1 MINIIIAIIIS
12 YLLGSISFSYLAGK
26 FLKGIDIREHGSGNA
41 GATNTLRVL
50 GKGPGLSVFVLD
62 IFKGVLAIW
71 ISAWLVPDS
80 IKVEIL
86 CGFAVVAGHNWPL
99 YFNFKGGKGIATTIG
114 VMLTLCFLPVIFA
127 GVLAILIIVLT
138 RYVSVGSLLFATA
151 LPFFI
156 WWMDKPHEI
165 LWLSLVVFVFAY
177 VRHRTNIVKLWHGK
191 ENKISFKK

>member
-1 MINIIIAIIIS
+1 MNTITAIVLS

-50 GKGPGLSVFVLD
+50 GKGPGFTVFILD

-71 ISAWLVPDS
+71 ISAWLAPNS
-80 IKVEIL
+80 IAVDIL

-99 YFNFKGGKGIATTIG
+99 YFKFKGGKGIATTIG
-114 VMLTLCFLPVIFA
+114 VMLTLCFWPVIFA
-127 GVLAILIIVLT
+127 GILAILAIIIT
-138 RYVSVGSLLFATA
+138 RFVSVGSLLFATI
-151 LPFFI
+151 LPLLI
-156 WWMDKPHEI
+156 WWMNKPSEI
-165 LWLSLVVFVFAY
+165 LWLSLVVFVFAII
-177 VRHRTNIVKLWHGK
+177 RHRTNIVKLWNGN

>member
-1 MINIIIAIIIS
+1 MNTIIAIIVS
-12 YLLGSISFSYLAGK
+12 YLLGSISFSFLAGK

-50 GKGPGLSVFVLD
+50 GKGPGLTVFVLD

-71 ISAWLVPDS
+71 IAAWLVPDS

-127 GVLAILIIVLT
+127 GILAILIIIFT
-138 RYVSVGSLLFATA
+138 RYVSVGSLLFATV
-151 LPFFI
+151 LPLFI
-156 WWMDKPHEI
+156 WWMDKPIEI
-165 LWLSLVVFVFAY
+165 LWLSFVVFIFAY
-177 VRHRTNIVKLWHGK
+177 VRHRTNIVKLWNGK